1 MVIGKIIGNVWATRK
16 DESLNGLKFMIAQ
29 LDNSEKIVVC
39 DYIGAGIGDMVLITR
54 GSGARQ
60 VLESQDIPI
69 DAITIGII
77 DGFEDGE

>member
-29 LDNSEKIVVC
+29 LDNLEKIVVC

-60 VLESQDIPI
+60 VMDSKDIPI

-77 DGFEDGE
+77 DGFEGGE

>member
-1 MVIGKIIGNVWATRK
+1 M
-16 DESLNGLKFMIAQ
+16 
-29 LDNSEKIVVC
+29 
-39 DYIGAGIGDMVLITR
+39 GAGIGDMVLITR

>member
-29 LDNSEKIVVC
+29 LENSERIVVC
-39 DYIGAGIGDMVLITR
+39 DYIGAGIGDMVLISK
-54 GSGARQ
+54 GSAARQ
-60 VLESQDIPI
+60 VLDSKDTPI